1 MKKILRLSLS
11 ALALSCLA
19 LTSTLFLTSC
29 DDDYRRPGYY
39 GAPGFHSGSHYRSK
53 KLKPKE
59 KARLGFGRHA
69 GHPHGG
75 PPGQRK
81 KLRW

>member
-1 MKKILRLSLS
+1 MNNKLRLSIS
-11 ALALSCLA
+11 SLAFAVLGLG
-19 LTSTLFLTSC
+19 STLFLTGC

-39 GAPGFHSGSHYRSK
+39 GNPGYHSGSPYYGK

-59 KARLGFGRHA
+59 KARLGYGRHA

-75 PPGQRK
+75 PPSQRK
-81 KLRW
+81 KMRW